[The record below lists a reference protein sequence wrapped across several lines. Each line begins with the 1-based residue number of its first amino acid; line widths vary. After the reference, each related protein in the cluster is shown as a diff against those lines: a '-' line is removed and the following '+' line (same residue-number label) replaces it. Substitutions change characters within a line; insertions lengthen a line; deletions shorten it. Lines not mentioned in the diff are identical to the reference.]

1 MSDSFDINS
10 KSFPPDPPQE
20 GVTYSTYLKVDELLS
35 LQQPIS
41 RPEVHDEF
49 LFILIHQV
57 YELWFRQLLHELDA
71 VRAAFDSD
79 RVLVGH
85 KIYRRIIAIQRVLFE
100 QIKVLETMT
109 PEDFNDFRA
118 VLNPASGFQ
127 SAQFR
132 ELEALCGLKDPRFL
146 KLHRKDP
153 DVHARLKQRLEEKSI
168 YDAFIGLLDRRGFNV
183 GQVTPEP
190 ESDASQALVNALKT
204 IYKDPDSQY
213 DLYLMCEYLIESDE
227 LMQLWRFGHVKMVE
241 RTIGARMGT
250 GGSPGAKYLKSTL
263 TRTFFP
269 ELWEVRSQLGSD
281 TW

>member
-1 MSDSFDINS
+1 MSDAFEIDS
-10 KSFPPDPPQE
+10 KNFPPDPPQD
-20 GVTYSTYLKVDELLS
+20 GITYSTYLKVDELLA

-41 RPEVHDEF
+41 KPAVHDEF

-71 VRAAFDSD
+71 VKDAFRSD
-79 RVLVGH
+79 KVLVGH

-109 PEDFNDFRA
+109 PEDFNDFRS

-153 DVHARLKQRLEEKSI
+153 EVHARLQKRLNESSI
-168 YDAFIGLLDRRGFNV
+168 YDTFIALLSRRGFRV
-183 GQVTPEP
+183 GTKAPEP
-190 ESDASQALVNALKT
+190 ESEASQALVDALKT
-204 IYKDPDSQY
+204 IYRNTDSHY

-227 LMQLWRFGHVKMVE
+227 LFQLWRFGHVKMVE
-241 RTIGARMGT
+241 RTIGARVGT
-250 GGSPGAKYLKSTL
+250 GGSPGAKYLRSTL
-263 TRTFFP
+263 GRTFFP

>member
-1 MSDSFDINS
+1 MSESFDINH
-10 KSFPPDPPQE
+10 KDFPPKPPTG
-20 GVTYSTYLKVDELLS
+20 GVTYSTYLKLDELLS
-35 LQQPIS
+35 LQQPVS

-71 VRAAFDSD
+71 VRAAFDRD
-79 RVLVGH
+79 KVLVGH

-109 PEDFNDFRA
+109 PEDFNDFRE

-146 KLHRKDP
+146 KLHRANP
-153 DVHARLKQRLEEKSI
+153 EVHQRLNKRLTEPSI
-168 YDAFIGLLDRRGFNV
+168 YDAFIGLLKRRGFEV
-183 GQVTPEP
+183 GEGTPEP
-190 ESDASQALVNALKT
+190 NSEASQTLVDAFKMV
-204 IYKDPDSQY
+204 YKDPDSHY
-213 DLYLMCEYLIESDE
+213 DIYLMCEYLIESDE
-227 LMQLWRFGHVKMVE
+227 LFQLWRFAHVKMVE

-250 GGSPGAKYLKSTL
+250 GGSPGSKYLKSTL
-263 TRTFFP
+263 NRTFFP

>member
-1 MSDSFDINS
+1 MSDEFDI
-10 KSFPPDPPQE
+10 KSENFPPEPPRT
-20 GVTYSTYLKVDELLS
+20 GVTYASYLKIDELLS

-71 VRAAFDSD
+71 VRVAFDDD

-109 PEDFNDFRA
+109 PEDFNDFRS

-153 DVHARLKQRLEEKSI
+153 KVHARLKERMEERSI
-168 YDAFIGLLDRRGFNV
+168 YDTFIALLDRRGFGV
-183 GQVTPEP
+183 GVSTPEP
-190 ESDASQALVNALKT
+190 GSEASQTLVDALKK
-204 IYKDPDSQY
+204 IYRDTDSHY

-227 LMQLWRFGHVKMVE
+227 LLQLWRFAHVKMVE

-250 GGSPGAKYLKSTL
+250 GGSPGAKYLRSTL
-263 TRTFFP
+263 SRTFFP